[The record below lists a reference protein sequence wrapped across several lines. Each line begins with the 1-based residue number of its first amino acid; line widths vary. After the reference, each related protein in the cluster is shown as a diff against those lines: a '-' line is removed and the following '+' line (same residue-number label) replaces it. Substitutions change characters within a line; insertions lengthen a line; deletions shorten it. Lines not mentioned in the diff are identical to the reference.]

1 VPPKSRRKKQLD
13 DAREA
18 KRLKRAAFCDEE
30 EVESEAVASDL
41 LDESGVYVSD
51 DDDESYDPDN
61 DDKPDMEAVI
71 HGFAQEWVES
81 LNRDDVMALSMFL
94 HSLLVFRLHLS
105 LTDSAVM
112 IGDLLGYSDRT
123 VREWRSAFVNNNGSF
138 PDSDQGTYQRS
149 GVSLE
154 Q

>member
-1 VPPKSRRKKQLD
+1 MPPKSRRKKQLD

-41 LDESGVYVSD
+41 LDESGVYVS